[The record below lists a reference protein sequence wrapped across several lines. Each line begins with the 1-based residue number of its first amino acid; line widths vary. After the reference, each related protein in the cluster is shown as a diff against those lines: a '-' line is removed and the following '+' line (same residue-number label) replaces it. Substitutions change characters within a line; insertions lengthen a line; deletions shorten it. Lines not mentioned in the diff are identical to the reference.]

1 MEHSKF
7 SMKVNCHHSMTYS
20 LTLNKSV
27 FCTYHVPVWMPG
39 TEQLRTADKRVII
52 GALLALCHSTQKT
65 GKIIIQIYL

>member
-1 MEHSKF
+1 
-7 SMKVNCHHSMTYS
+7 MTYS

-65 GKIIIQIYL
+65 GKISYKYTYNTNYYVVNITYK